1 MTALHPPGVGDRL
14 GDRYELLDPI
24 ATGGMAQVWRAVDS
38 VLGREVAVKVLH
50 PHLATDRGF
59 LLRFRREAV
68 AAARLSHPS
77 IVSIY
82 DTVSENGTE
91 AIVMELIHGRTLRAV
106 LDDVQ
111 VMGEADAIEVGTQIA
126 DALAD
131 AHRGGV
137 VHRDIKP
144 SNILLCP
151 DRRVM
156 VTDFGIAKA
165 GEDTDLTVTGTLL
178 GTAKYLAPEQ
188 VNGDPV
194 DARAD
199 LYALGV
205 VLFEALTGQPPFKA
219 DTDAAT
225 ALARLHQPPPRA
237 QSIRPE
243 ISNELDAIV
252 HRLMGRS
259 PESRFASA
267 TDVRA
272 ALSGVPKHANGA
284 DATLVVADATA
295 ASHRPAGTV
304 LAPSAGDD
312 IVVVDDHGF
321 DHDDPDLDEFDDE
334 PGFLRSERSWILPA
348 LFLALTAAALV
359 VAVQLFANSPLAS
372 SLGEESAVSDE
383 NDPTDDPDVVATSTT
398 VLTVTPVVEP
408 SIVAARTLDS
418 PALGGDGTENDDLVG
433 AAFDGD
439 DATSWRSDT
448 YRRPDFGLLKTGV
461 GLILDLGGQARVEE
475 IDLRTNSED
484 WTIEFYVG
492 DSFSD
497 DPASWGEPVG
507 VIVDGDGREQLDD
520 IGAVGNELLLWITD
534 HGLSEDGS
542 DEDEEDD
549 HRFELA
555 EITVSG

>member
-1 MTALHPPGVGDRL
+1 MTAVHPPGVGDRL
-14 GDRYELLDPI
+14 ADRYELLDPI
-24 ATGGMAQVWRAVDS
+24 ATGGMATVWRAVDS
-38 VLGREVAVKVLH
+38 VLGREVAVKILH

-106 LDDVQ
+106 LDDVD
-111 VMGEADAIEVGTQIA
+111 VMGERDAIEVGTQIA

-144 SNILLCP
+144 SNIILCP

-205 VLFEALTGQPPFKA
+205 VLFEAVTGQPPFSA

-237 QSIRPE
+237 QTLRPE
-243 ISNELDAIV
+243 LSNELDAII

-259 PESRFASA
+259 PETRYATS

-272 ALSGVPKHANGA
+272 ALSGVPKGAGGA
-284 DATLVVADATA
+284 DVTLVVADGDA
-295 ASHRPAGTV
+295 ALGRRNGSAHPGAHGRGA
-304 LAPSAGDD
+304 APQGIELDD
-312 IVVVDDHGF
+312 NITIY
-321 DHDDPDLDEFDDE
+321 DDE
-334 PGFLRSERSWILPA
+334 DGPEPSFLRSERSWMLPA
-348 LFLALTAAALV
+348 LALALTAAALV
-359 VAVQLFANSPLAS
+359 VAVQLFTRSPLGLDGGSEVADQVEDQ
-372 SLGEESAVSDE
+372 L
-383 NDPTDDPDVVATSTT
+383 DDPADVESTDTT

-408 SIVAARTLDS
+408 SIVGARTLDS
-418 PALGGDGTENDDLVG
+418 PTLGGDGSENDELVP

-439 DATSWRSDT
+439 DETSWRTDQ
-448 YRRPDFGLLKTGV
+448 YRRANFGNLKTGV
-461 GLILDLGGQARVEE
+461 GLVLDLGGLARIEE
-475 IDLRTNSED
+475 IELLTNSED
-484 WTIEFYVG
+484 WNVEFYAG
-492 DSFSD
+492 DSFGD
-497 DPASWGEPVG
+497 DPSQWGEPIG
-507 VIVDGDGREQLDD
+507 VIVGGDGREDVDD
-520 IGAVGNELLLWITD
+520 IGAQGAFLLIWITD
-534 HGLSEDGS
+534 HGLSPDGS
-542 DEDEEDD
+542 DEGDEDD
-549 HRFELA
+549 HQFQLLEV
-555 EITVSG
+555 IVTG

>member
-199 LYALGV
+199 LYALGI
-205 VLFEALTGQPPFKA
+205 VLFEALTGRPPFKA

-243 ISNELDAIV
+243 VSNELDAIV

-272 ALSGVPKHANGA
+272 ALSGVPRHANGA

-295 ASHRPAGTV
+295 AAQRPSHALTTPPV
-304 LAPSAGDD
+304 NDGDD
-312 IVVVDDHGF
+312 IAIIDDH
-321 DHDDPDLDEFDDE
+321 EFDQDFDDDLDE

-348 LFLALTAAALV
+348 LLLALTAAALV

-372 SLGEESAVSDE
+372 SLGDESATVDE
-383 NDPTDDPDVVATSTT
+383 EAPEADPDVVGSSTT

-408 SIVAARTLDS
+408 SIVGARTLDS

-433 AAFDGD
+433 GAFDGD
-439 DATSWRSDT
+439 DDTSWRSDT
-448 YRRPDFGLLKTGV
+448 YRRPDFGQLKTGV

-475 IDLRTNSED
+475 IDLQTNSED

-492 DSFSD
+492 DSFGD
-497 DPASWGEPVG
+497 DPASWGEPVA
-507 VIVDGDGREQLDD
+507 VIVDGDGRERIDD
-520 IGAVGNELLLWITD
+520 IGAVGSELLLWITD

-542 DEDEEDD
+542 DEGEEDD